1 MKKRLLSIFLVL
13 SMLCSFLPTSAYAE
27 GEAVPLT
34 ITDAITTNGHL
45 TVTGGTGPYTWQKK
59 TGTGNYEDIT
69 YTVYETVG
77 SNIAKDGSWLSVV
90 LTGGG
95 ITESSYVTYKV
106 TDTAGTSVEFAQTK
120 YSTKLLNGSFE
131 TPTFSSSYSQPGV
144 NTTGLYWKTTAAEN
158 KIELARANGNRYF
171 GVSSTPDGTQFAE
184 LNCQEEGSLYQD
196 VMTVPGETLS
206 WSFAHRARLQSW
218 GGDPGRS
225 PVYFEGEDTMA
236 LVIMDA
242 TKFGTTINTQED
254 ILKVVADPTTYN
266 AYVLTNSAGG
276 SWETVSGNYVV
287 PEDQYMTRFF
297 FVSISAASGNVT
309 IGNLIDNVHFTSEKT
324 PVANTATLSIKKVA
338 TSTDTTLTT
347 FPNPTIK
354 IYEYVAPTTVGET
367 GTKGNLLWTVTLTAN
382 STTATEIINVPAGTY
397 YIEESGAELTG
408 YSLATTYSV
417 TNPFTITDT
426 DLNTSK
432 AITVTNTYAK
442 TTTDVSVTKV
452 WEDNDNQDGLRTD
465 SVTVEL
471 YADNVTTG
479 KTLTLNS
486 TNNWSGKFENLDLK
500 TSTGTTITYTV
511 KETAI
516 TGYETTIT
524 GSQYTGF
531 TVTNT
536 HTPEKTSI
544 DVTKSWNDNS
554 DQDGI
559 RKDSVTVILVADGVE
574 TETTLVLNE
583 NNNWTGSFTDL
594 DKYKEGK
601 EIVYTVKEVAV
612 DGYTSV
618 VKENENGGFTIT
630 NTHTPEKTSVSVTK
644 TWNDNDNQDGIR
656 PEEITVYLYVDGA
669 IKETV
674 TIKADTDGNWSY
686 TFTDL
691 DKYNNGKLISYTV
704 GEKAIDGYT
713 TNLSGNVESGFVIT
727 NTHTPEKISIPVTKV
742 WEDDNNHD
750 GMRTSEVTVILSA
763 NGQEAD
769 RLVLNASNN
778 WTNSFTGLDKY
789 KDGKEITYTVSEVTV
804 DNYTATITG
813 DQASGYTITN
823 THENEKTEV
832 KVSKVWVDNDNQDGI
847 RPEEITVYLYADG
860 AVKETVT
867 IKPDANGNW
876 SYTFTDLDKYD
887 NGKEITYTVGE
898 KAVNGYTTDLG
909 GSVET
914 GFVITNTH
922 TPKKTN
928 LPVNKVWKD
937 NGNQD
942 GFRLE
947 NITVV
952 LLADGEETTTTLTLN
967 ANNNWAD
974 TFVNLDKYKDG
985 KEIVYS
991 VKEVTVN
998 EHYTSVVEK
1007 NANGGYTVTNTHETE
1022 QTEIVVSKA
1031 WSDNNDQDGVRPSS
1045 VTVVLIADGT
1055 DTDKTLVLNENN
1067 NWSGSFTNLDKY
1079 KDGKEIVY
1087 TVKELTVTGY
1097 TSEIT
1102 KTESGDYSITNTHEV
1117 EKTEVSV
1124 NKVWDDANNQ
1134 DGLRTGSVTVVLLA
1148 DGVET
1153 SNTLVLNADNNW
1165 AGSFT
1170 DLDKYKDHGKEIKYT
1185 VKELPITSYTTT
1197 ITGDQINGYTITNT
1211 HTPEKISLPVTKT
1224 WNDND
1229 DQDGVRPTS
1238 VTVVLVADGTDTD
1251 KTLVLSEQNNWTGSF
1266 AELDKYKEGKEIVYT
1281 VKELTVTGYT
1291 SEITSLTDGGYS
1303 ITNTHTPETTSISG
1317 TKHWD
1322 DNGNQDG
1329 ARPTEITVNLLADG
1343 VIYKTITVTEA
1354 TDWTYTFEDLPVYKD
1369 HGTEIVYTISE
1380 EAVDYYTTTYD
1391 KFDIINTHTPNKI
1404 NVKVTKVWDDKDDK
1418 DQIRPKEVVVY
1429 LVINGDETDI
1439 QVTLSRDVGW
1449 TSYFVGLDEYDNGEK
1464 IEYTV
1469 VEKEVDG
1476 YTTTY
1481 TGDMTEGFVITN
1493 SHTPIPVPDTGDH
1506 SHIFLWIAVLT
1517 VSTAALATA
1526 VVLKKRKINE

>member
-13 SMLCSFLPTSAYAE
+13 SMLCSFLPTSVYAE
-27 GEAVPLT
+27 GETVPLT
-34 ITDAITTNGHL
+34 ITDTITTDGHL

-69 YTVYETVG
+69 YTAYETVG

-106 TDTAGTSVEFAQTK
+106 TDAAGTSVEFAQTK
-120 YSTKLLNGSFE
+120 YSAKLLNGSFE
-131 TPTFSSSYSQPGV
+131 TPSIKSSYWSQLSV
-144 NTTGLYWKTTAAEN
+144 NTSGLIWKTTAVGDG
-158 KIELARANGNRYF
+158 IEIVRASSGNLFF
-171 GVSSTPDGTQFAE
+171 GVSTAPDGNQFAE
-184 LNCQEEGSLYQD
+184 LNCEQEGSLYQD
-196 VMTVPGETLS
+196 VMTVPGETLN
-206 WSFAHRARLQSW
+206 WSFAHRARLQSYW
-218 GGDPGRS
+218 QDIH
-225 PVYFEGEDTMA
+225 YYEGEDTMA

-242 TKFGTTINTQED
+242 NKFGTTINTQED
-254 ILKVVADPTTYN
+254 ILKVVADPTTYG

-297 FVSISAASGNVT
+297 FVSISAASGNKTV
-309 IGNLIDNVHFTSEKT
+309 GNLIDNVKFSSEKT
-324 PVANTATLSIKKVA
+324 PVPDTATLSIKKVA

-354 IYEYVAPTTVGET
+354 IYEYVAPTTVGGT

-382 STTATEIINVPAGTY
+382 STTATEIINVPVGTY
-397 YIEESGAELTG
+397 YIEESDAELTG

-426 DLNTSK
+426 DLDASK
-432 AITVTNTYAK
+432 AITVTNTYTK

-524 GSQYTGF
+524 GSQSTGF

-544 DVTKSWNDNS
+544 DVTKSWDDNGN
-554 DQDGI
+554 QDGI

-574 TETTLVLNE
+574 TETTLVLSE
-583 NNNWTGSFTDL
+583 DNNWTGSFTDL

-612 DGYTSV
+612 DGYTSEV
-618 VKENENGGFTIT
+618 VENENGGFTIT

-656 PEEITVYLYVDGA
+656 PEEITVYLY
-669 IKETV
+669 
-674 TIKADTDGNWSY
+674 
-686 TFTDL
+686 
-691 DKYNNGKLISYTV
+691 
-704 GEKAIDGYT
+704 
-713 TNLSGNVESGFVIT
+713 
-727 NTHTPEKISIPVTKV
+727 
-742 WEDDNNHD
+742 
-750 GMRTSEVTVILSA
+750 
-763 NGQEAD
+763 
-769 RLVLNASNN
+769 
-778 WTNSFTGLDKY
+778 
-789 KDGKEITYTVSEVTV
+789 
-804 DNYTATITG
+804 
-813 DQASGYTITN
+813 
-823 THENEKTEV
+823 
-832 KVSKVWVDNDNQDGI
+832 
-847 RPEEITVYLYADG
+847 ADG

-867 IKPDANGNW
+867 IKADADGNW

-887 NGKEITYTVGE
+887 NGKAITYTVGE
-898 KAVNGYTTDLG
+898 KAVDGYTTDLG
-909 GSVET
+909 GGVET

-922 TPKKTN
+922 TPEKTN

-942 GFRLE
+942 GYRPE
-947 NITVV
+947 NITVE
-952 LLADGEETTTTLTLN
+952 LLADGVETTTTLTLN

-974 TFVNLDKYKDG
+974 TFVNLDKYKNG

-1022 QTEIVVSKA
+1022 QTEIAVSKA
-1031 WSDNNDQDGVRPSS
+1031 WSDNDDQDGVRPSS
-1045 VTVVLIADGT
+1045 VTVVLVADGT
-1055 DTDKTLVLNENN
+1055 NTDKTLVLNENN

-1087 TVKELTVTGY
+1087 SVKELSVAGY
-1097 TSEIT
+1097 TTEIT
-1102 KTESGDYSITNTHEV
+1102 KTSTGDYSITNTHTV
-1117 EKTEVSV
+1117 ATTSIDVTKS
-1124 NKVWDDANNQ
+1124 WQDNNNN
-1134 DGLRTGSVTVVLLA
+1134 DGIRPESITVVLLA

-1153 SNTLVLNADNNW
+1153 SKTLVLTNDNNW
-1165 AGSFT
+1165 SGSFT

-1185 VKELPITSYTTT
+1185 VKELTISGYTTV
-1197 ITGDQINGYTITNT
+1197 ITGSQSSGYTITNT
-1211 HTPEKISLPVTKT
+1211 HENEKINLPVTKT

-1229 DQDGVRPTS
+1229 DQDGYRVES
-1238 VTVVLVADGTDTD
+1238 ITVVLVADGVGTET
-1251 KTLVLSEQNNWTGSF
+1251 TLVLSKENNWSGSF
-1266 AELDKYKEGKEIVYT
+1266 TELDKYKEGKEVVYT
-1281 VKELTVTGYT
+1281 IKELSVDKYT
-1291 SEITSLTDGGYS
+1291 SEIAQLTDGGYS

-1322 DNGNQDG
+1322 DNDNQDG
-1329 ARPTEITVNLLADG
+1329 ARPNEITVNLLADG
-1343 VIYKTITVTEA
+1343 VIYKTIIVTEA
-1354 TDWTYTFEDLPVYKD
+1354 TDWTYTFEDLPVYRD

-1404 NVKVTKVWDDKDDK
+1404 NVKVTKVWDDKDNK

-1439 QVTLSRDVGW
+1439 QVTLSKDNGW
-1449 TSYFVGLDEYDNGEK
+1449 TSYFTELDEYDNGEK
-1464 IEYTV
+1464 VEYTV
-1469 VEKEVDG
+1469 KEKEVNG

-1481 TGDMTEGFVITN
+1481 TGDMTDGFVITN

>member
-13 SMLCSFLPTSAYAE
+13 SMLCSFLPTSVYAE
-27 GEAVPLT
+27 GETVPLT
-34 ITDAITTNGHL
+34 ITDTITTDGHL

-69 YTVYETVG
+69 YTDYETVG

-106 TDTAGTSVEFAQTK
+106 TDAAGTSVEFAQTK
-120 YSTKLLNGSFE
+120 YSAKLLNGSFE
-131 TPTFSSSYSQPGV
+131 TPSIKSSYWSQLSV
-144 NTTGLYWKTTAAEN
+144 NTSGLIWKTTAVGDG
-158 KIELARANGNRYF
+158 IEIVRASSGNLFF
-171 GVSSTPDGTQFAE
+171 GVSTAPDGNQFAE
-184 LNCQEEGSLYQD
+184 LNCEQEGSLYQD
-196 VMTVPGETLS
+196 VMTVPGETLN
-206 WSFAHRARLQSW
+206 WSFAHRARLQSYW
-218 GGDPGRS
+218 QDIH
-225 PVYFEGEDTMA
+225 YYEGEDTMA

-242 TKFGTTINTQED
+242 TKFGTTIQTQED
-254 ILKVVADPTTYN
+254 ILEVVADPTTYG

-287 PEDQYMTRFF
+287 PKDQYMTRFF
-297 FVSISAASGNVT
+297 FVSISAASGNKTV
-309 IGNLIDNVHFTSEKT
+309 GNLIDNVKFSSEKT
-324 PVANTATLSIKKVA
+324 PVPDTATLSIKKVA

-382 STTATEIINVPAGTY
+382 STTATEIINVPVGTY
-397 YIEESGAELTG
+397 YIEESDAELTG

-426 DLNTSK
+426 DLDASK
-432 AITVTNTYAK
+432 AITVTNTYTK
-442 TTTDVSVTKV
+442 TTTDVSVAKV

-524 GSQYTGF
+524 GSQSIGF

-544 DVTKSWNDNS
+544 DVTKSWDDNGN
-554 DQDGI
+554 QDGI

-574 TETTLVLNE
+574 TETTLVLSE
-583 NNNWTGSFTDL
+583 DNNWTGSFTDL

-612 DGYTSV
+612 DGYTSEV
-618 VKENENGGFTIT
+618 VENENGGFTIT

-656 PEEITVYLYVDGA
+656 PEEITVYLY
-669 IKETV
+669 
-674 TIKADTDGNWSY
+674 
-686 TFTDL
+686 
-691 DKYNNGKLISYTV
+691 
-704 GEKAIDGYT
+704 
-713 TNLSGNVESGFVIT
+713 
-727 NTHTPEKISIPVTKV
+727 
-742 WEDDNNHD
+742 
-750 GMRTSEVTVILSA
+750 
-763 NGQEAD
+763 
-769 RLVLNASNN
+769 
-778 WTNSFTGLDKY
+778 
-789 KDGKEITYTVSEVTV
+789 
-804 DNYTATITG
+804 
-813 DQASGYTITN
+813 
-823 THENEKTEV
+823 
-832 KVSKVWVDNDNQDGI
+832 
-847 RPEEITVYLYADG
+847 ADG
-860 AVKETVT
+860 AVKETLT
-867 IKPDANGNW
+867 IKPDADGNW

-887 NGKEITYTVGE
+887 NGKAITYTVGE
-898 KAVNGYTTDLG
+898 KAVDGYTTDLG
-909 GSVET
+909 GGVET

-922 TPKKTN
+922 TPEKTN

-942 GFRLE
+942 GYRPE
-947 NITVV
+947 NITVE
-952 LLADGEETTTTLTLN
+952 LLADGVETTTTLTLN

-974 TFVNLDKYKDG
+974 TFVNLDKYKNG

-1022 QTEIVVSKA
+1022 QTEIAVSKA
-1031 WSDNNDQDGVRPSS
+1031 WSDNDDQDGVRPSS
-1045 VTVVLIADGT
+1045 VTVVLVADGT

-1087 TVKELTVTGY
+1087 CVKELSVAGY
-1097 TSEIT
+1097 TTEIT
-1102 KTESGDYSITNTHEV
+1102 KTSTGDYSITNTHTV
-1117 EKTEVSV
+1117 ATTSIDVTKS
-1124 NKVWDDANNQ
+1124 WQDNNNN
-1134 DGLRTGSVTVVLLA
+1134 DGIRPESITVVLLA

-1153 SNTLVLNADNNW
+1153 SKTLVLTNDNNW
-1165 AGSFT
+1165 SGSFT

-1185 VKELPITSYTTT
+1185 VKELTISGYTTV
-1197 ITGDQINGYTITNT
+1197 ITGSQSSGYAITNT
-1211 HTPEKISLPVTKT
+1211 HENEKISLPVTKT

-1229 DQDGVRPTS
+1229 DQDGYRVES
-1238 VTVVLVADGTDTD
+1238 ITVVLVADGVETET
-1251 KTLVLSEQNNWTGSF
+1251 TLVLSEENNWSGSF
-1266 AELDKYKEGKEIVYT
+1266 TELDKYKEGKEVVYT
-1281 VKELTVTGYT
+1281 IKELSVDKYT
-1291 SEITSLTDGGYS
+1291 SEIAQLTDGGYN

-1322 DNGNQDG
+1322 DNDNQDG
-1329 ARPTEITVNLLADG
+1329 ARPNEITVNLLADG
-1343 VIYKTITVTEA
+1343 VIYKTIIVTEA

-1404 NVKVTKVWDDKDDK
+1404 NVKVTKVWDDKDNK

-1439 QVTLSRDVGW
+1439 QVTLSKDNGW
-1449 TSYFVGLDEYDNGEK
+1449 TSYFTELDEYDNGEK
-1464 IEYTV
+1464 VEYTV
-1469 VEKEVDG
+1469 KEKEVDG

-1481 TGDMTEGFVITN
+1481 TGDMTDGFVITN

>member
-27 GEAVPLT
+27 GETVPLT
-34 ITDAITTNGHL
+34 ITDTITTDGHL

-69 YTVYETVG
+69 YTAYETVG

-106 TDTAGTSVEFAQTK
+106 TDAAGTSVEFAQTK
-120 YSTKLLNGSFE
+120 YSAKLLNGSFE
-131 TPTFSSSYSQPGV
+131 TPSIKSSYWSQLSV
-144 NTTGLYWKTTAAEN
+144 NTSGLIWKTTAVGDG
-158 KIELARANGNRYF
+158 IEIVRASSGNLFF
-171 GVSSTPDGTQFAE
+171 GVSTAPDGNQFAE
-184 LNCQEEGSLYQD
+184 LNCEQEGSLYQD
-196 VMTVPGETLS
+196 VMTVPGETLN
-206 WSFAHRARLQSW
+206 WSFAHRARLQSYW
-218 GGDPGRS
+218 QDIH
-225 PVYFEGEDTMA
+225 YYEGEDTMA

-242 TKFGTTINTQED
+242 NKFGTTINTQED
-254 ILKVVADPTTYN
+254 ILKVVADPTTYG

-297 FVSISAASGNVT
+297 FVSISAASGNKTV
-309 IGNLIDNVHFTSEKT
+309 GNLIDNVKFSSEKT
-324 PVANTATLSIKKVA
+324 PVPDTATLSIKKVA

-354 IYEYVAPTTVGET
+354 IYEYVAPTTVGGT

-382 STTATEIINVPAGTY
+382 STTATEIINVPVGTY
-397 YIEESGAELTG
+397 YIEESDAELTG

-426 DLNTSK
+426 DLDASK
-432 AITVTNTYAK
+432 AITVTNTYTK

-524 GSQYTGF
+524 GSQSTGF

-544 DVTKSWNDNS
+544 DVTKSWDDNGN
-554 DQDGI
+554 QDGI
-559 RKDSVTVILVADGVE
+559 RKNSVTVILVADGVE
-574 TETTLVLNE
+574 TETTLVLSE
-583 NNNWTGSFTDL
+583 DNNWAGSFTDL

-612 DGYTSV
+612 DGYTSEV
-618 VKENENGGFTIT
+618 VENENGGFTIT

-656 PEEITVYLYVDGA
+656 PEEITVYLYADGA
-669 IKETV
+669 VKETV
-674 TIKADTDGNWSY
+674 TIKPDADGNWSY

-691 DKYNNGKLISYTV
+691 DKYDNGKAITYTV
-704 GEKAIDGYT
+704 GEKAVDGYT
-713 TNLSGNVESGFVIT
+713 TNLSGNVETGFVIT
-727 NTHTPEKISIPVTKV
+727 NTHTPEKISVPVTKV
-742 WEDDNNHD
+742 WDDDNNHD
-750 GMRTSEVTVILSA
+750 GMRTNEVTVILFA

-789 KDGKEITYTVSEVTV
+789 KDGNEITYTVSEVTV

-813 DQASGYTITN
+813 DQTSGYTITN

-832 KVSKVWVDNDNQDGI
+832 KVSKVWVDNNNQDGI

-867 IKPDANGNW
+867 IKPDADGNW

-887 NGKEITYTVGE
+887 NGKAITYTVGE
-898 KAVNGYTTDLG
+898 KAVDGYTTNLSG
-909 GSVET
+909 NVET

-922 TPKKTN
+922 TPEKTN

-942 GFRLE
+942 GYRPE

-952 LLADGEETTTTLTLN
+952 LLADGVETTTTLTLN

-974 TFVNLDKYKDG
+974 TFVNLDKYKNG

-1022 QTEIVVSKA
+1022 QTEIAVSKA
-1031 WSDNNDQDGVRPSS
+1031 WSDNDDQDGVRPSS
-1045 VTVVLIADGT
+1045 VTVVLVADGT
-1055 DTDKTLVLNENN
+1055 NTDKTLVLNENN

-1087 TVKELTVTGY
+1087 SVKELSVAGY
-1097 TSEIT
+1097 TTEIT
-1102 KTESGDYSITNTHEV
+1102 KTSTGDYSITNTHTV
-1117 EKTEVSV
+1117 ATTSIDVTKS
-1124 NKVWDDANNQ
+1124 WQDNNNN
-1134 DGLRTGSVTVVLLA
+1134 DGIRPESITVVLLA

-1153 SNTLVLNADNNW
+1153 SKTLVLTNDNNW
-1165 AGSFT
+1165 SGSFT

-1185 VKELPITSYTTT
+1185 VKELTISGYTTV
-1197 ITGDQINGYTITNT
+1197 ITGSQSSGYAITNT
-1211 HTPEKISLPVTKT
+1211 HENEKISLPVTKT

-1229 DQDGVRPTS
+1229 DQDGYRVES
-1238 VTVVLVADGTDTD
+1238 ITVVLVADGVETET
-1251 KTLVLSEQNNWTGSF
+1251 TLVLSEENNWSGSF
-1266 AELDKYKEGKEIVYT
+1266 TELDKYKEGKEVVYT
-1281 VKELTVTGYT
+1281 IKELSVDKYT
-1291 SEITSLTDGGYS
+1291 SEIAQLTDGGYS

-1322 DNGNQDG
+1322 DNDNQDG
-1329 ARPTEITVNLLADG
+1329 ARPNEITVNLLADG
-1343 VIYKTITVTEA
+1343 VIYKTIIVTEA
-1354 TDWTYTFEDLPVYKD
+1354 TDWTYTFEDLPVYRD

-1404 NVKVTKVWDDKDDK
+1404 NVKVTKVWDDKDNK

-1439 QVTLSRDVGW
+1439 QVTLSKDNGW
-1449 TSYFVGLDEYDNGEK
+1449 TSYFTELDEYDNGEK
-1464 IEYTV
+1464 VEYTV
-1469 VEKEVDG
+1469 KEKEVDD

-1481 TGDMTEGFVITN
+1481 TGDMTDGFVITN

>member
-13 SMLCSFLPTSAYAE
+13 SMLCSFLPTSVYAE
-27 GEAVPLT
+27 GETVPLT
-34 ITDAITTNGHL
+34 ITDTITTDGHL

-69 YTVYETVG
+69 YTAYETVG

-106 TDTAGTSVEFAQTK
+106 TDAAGTSVEFAQTK
-120 YSTKLLNGSFE
+120 YSAKLLNGSFE
-131 TPTFSSSYSQPGV
+131 TPSIKSSYWSQLSV
-144 NTTGLYWKTTAAEN
+144 NTSGLIWKTTAVGDG
-158 KIELARANGNRYF
+158 IEIVRASSGNLFF
-171 GVSSTPDGTQFAE
+171 GVSTAPDGNQFAE
-184 LNCQEEGSLYQD
+184 LNCEQEGSLYQD
-196 VMTVPGETLS
+196 VMTVPGETLN
-206 WSFAHRARLQSW
+206 WSFAHRARLQSYW
-218 GGDPGRS
+218 QDIH
-225 PVYFEGEDTMA
+225 YYEGEDTMA

-242 TKFGTTINTQED
+242 NKFGTTINTQED
-254 ILKVVADPTTYN
+254 ILKVVADPTTYG

-297 FVSISAASGNVT
+297 FVSISAASGNKTV
-309 IGNLIDNVHFTSEKT
+309 GNLIDNVKFSSEKT
-324 PVANTATLSIKKVA
+324 PVPDTATLSIKKVA

-354 IYEYVAPTTVGET
+354 IYEYVAPTTVGGT

-382 STTATEIINVPAGTY
+382 STTATEIINVPVGTY
-397 YIEESGAELTG
+397 YIEESDAELTG

-426 DLNTSK
+426 DLDASK
-432 AITVTNTYAK
+432 AITVTNTYTK

-524 GSQYTGF
+524 GSQSTGF

-544 DVTKSWNDNS
+544 DVTKSWDDNGN
-554 DQDGI
+554 QDGI

-574 TETTLVLNE
+574 TETTLVLSE
-583 NNNWTGSFTDL
+583 DNNWTGSFTDL

-612 DGYTSV
+612 DGYTSEV
-618 VKENENGGFTIT
+618 VENENGGFTIT

-656 PEEITVYLYVDGA
+656 PEEITVYLY
-669 IKETV
+669 
-674 TIKADTDGNWSY
+674 ADD
-686 TFTDL
+686 
-691 DKYNNGKLISYTV
+691 
-704 GEKAIDGYT
+704 
-713 TNLSGNVESGFVIT
+713 
-727 NTHTPEKISIPVTKV
+727 
-742 WEDDNNHD
+742 
-750 GMRTSEVTVILSA
+750 
-763 NGQEAD
+763 
-769 RLVLNASNN
+769 
-778 WTNSFTGLDKY
+778 
-789 KDGKEITYTVSEVTV
+789 
-804 DNYTATITG
+804 
-813 DQASGYTITN
+813 
-823 THENEKTEV
+823 
-832 KVSKVWVDNDNQDGI
+832 
-847 RPEEITVYLYADG
+847 

-867 IKPDANGNW
+867 IKPNADGNW

-887 NGKEITYTVGE
+887 NGKAITYTVGE
-898 KAVNGYTTDLG
+898 KAVNGYTTNLSG
-909 GSVET
+909 NVET
-914 GFVITNTH
+914 EFVITNTH
-922 TPKKTN
+922 TPEKTN

-942 GFRLE
+942 GYRPE
-947 NITVV
+947 NITVE
-952 LLADGEETTTTLTLN
+952 LLADGVETTTTLTLN

-974 TFVNLDKYKDG
+974 TFVNLDKYKNG

-991 VKEVTVN
+991 VKEVTIN

-1022 QTEIVVSKA
+1022 QTEIAVSKA
-1031 WSDNNDQDGVRPSS
+1031 WSDNDDQDGVRPSS
-1045 VTVVLIADGT
+1045 VTVVLVADGT
-1055 DTDKTLVLNENN
+1055 NTDKTLVLNENN

-1087 TVKELTVTGY
+1087 SVKELSVAGY
-1097 TSEIT
+1097 TTEIT
-1102 KTESGDYSITNTHEV
+1102 KTSTGDYSITNTHTTATTSIDV
-1117 EKTEVSV
+1117 TKS
-1124 NKVWDDANNQ
+1124 WQDNNNN
-1134 DGLRTGSVTVVLLA
+1134 DGIRPESITVVLLA

-1153 SNTLVLNADNNW
+1153 SKTLVLTNDNNW
-1165 AGSFT
+1165 SGSFT

-1185 VKELPITSYTTT
+1185 VKELTISGYTTV
-1197 ITGDQINGYTITNT
+1197 ITGSQSSGYAITNT
-1211 HTPEKISLPVTKT
+1211 HENEKISLPVTKT

-1229 DQDGVRPTS
+1229 DQDGYRVES
-1238 VTVVLVADGTDTD
+1238 ITVVLVADGVGTET
-1251 KTLVLSEQNNWTGSF
+1251 TLVLSKENNWSGSF
-1266 AELDKYKEGKEIVYT
+1266 TELDKYKEGKEVVYT
-1281 VKELTVTGYT
+1281 IKELSVDKYT
-1291 SEITSLTDGGYS
+1291 LEIAQLTDGGYN

-1322 DNGNQDG
+1322 DNDNQDG
-1329 ARPTEITVNLLADG
+1329 ARPNEITVNLLADG
-1343 VIYKTITVTEA
+1343 VIYKTIIVTEA
-1354 TDWTYTFEDLPVYKD
+1354 TDWTYTFEDLPVYRD

-1404 NVKVTKVWDDKDDK
+1404 NVKVTKVWDDKDNK

-1439 QVTLSRDVGW
+1439 QVTLSKDNGW
-1449 TSYFVGLDEYDNGEK
+1449 TSYFTELDEYDNGEK
-1464 IEYTV
+1464 VEYTV
-1469 VEKEVDG
+1469 KEKEVNG

-1481 TGDMTEGFVITN
+1481 TGDMTDGFVITN

>member
-13 SMLCSFLPTSAYAE
+13 SMLCSFLPTSVYAE
-27 GEAVPLT
+27 GETVPLT
-34 ITDAITTNGHL
+34 ITDTITTDGHL

-69 YTVYETVG
+69 YTAYETVG

-106 TDTAGTSVEFAQTK
+106 TDAAGTSVEFAQTK
-120 YSTKLLNGSFE
+120 YSAKLLNGSFE
-131 TPTFSSSYSQPGV
+131 TPSIKSSYWSQLSV
-144 NTTGLYWKTTAAEN
+144 NTSGLIWKTTAVGDG
-158 KIELARANGNRYF
+158 IEIVRASSGNLFF
-171 GVSSTPDGTQFAE
+171 GVSTAPDGNQFAE
-184 LNCQEEGSLYQD
+184 LNCEQEGSLYQD
-196 VMTVPGETLS
+196 VMTVPGETLN
-206 WSFAHRARLQSW
+206 WSFAHRARLQSYW
-218 GGDPGRS
+218 QDIH
-225 PVYFEGEDTMA
+225 YYEGEDTMA

-242 TKFGTTINTQED
+242 NKFGTTINTQED
-254 ILKVVADPTTYN
+254 ILKVVADPTTYG

-297 FVSISAASGNVT
+297 FVSISAASGNKTV
-309 IGNLIDNVHFTSEKT
+309 GNLIDNVKFSSEKT
-324 PVANTATLSIKKVA
+324 PVPDTATLSIKKVA

-354 IYEYVAPTTVGET
+354 IYEYVAPTTVGGT

-382 STTATEIINVPAGTY
+382 STTATEIINVPVGTY
-397 YIEESGAELTG
+397 YIEESDAELTG

-426 DLNTSK
+426 DLDASK
-432 AITVTNTYAK
+432 AITVTNTYTK

-524 GSQYTGF
+524 GSQSTGF

-544 DVTKSWNDNS
+544 DVTKSWDDNGN
-554 DQDGI
+554 QDGI

-574 TETTLVLNE
+574 TETTLVLSE
-583 NNNWTGSFTDL
+583 DNNWTGSFTDL
-594 DKYKEGK
+594 DKYKDGK

-612 DGYTSV
+612 DGYTSEV
-618 VKENENGGFTIT
+618 VENENGGFTIT

-656 PEEITVYLYVDGA
+656 PEEITVYLY
-669 IKETV
+669 
-674 TIKADTDGNWSY
+674 ADD
-686 TFTDL
+686 
-691 DKYNNGKLISYTV
+691 
-704 GEKAIDGYT
+704 
-713 TNLSGNVESGFVIT
+713 
-727 NTHTPEKISIPVTKV
+727 
-742 WEDDNNHD
+742 
-750 GMRTSEVTVILSA
+750 
-763 NGQEAD
+763 
-769 RLVLNASNN
+769 
-778 WTNSFTGLDKY
+778 
-789 KDGKEITYTVSEVTV
+789 
-804 DNYTATITG
+804 
-813 DQASGYTITN
+813 
-823 THENEKTEV
+823 
-832 KVSKVWVDNDNQDGI
+832 
-847 RPEEITVYLYADG
+847 

-867 IKPDANGNW
+867 IKPNADGNW

-887 NGKEITYTVGE
+887 NGKAITYTVGE
-898 KAVNGYTTDLG
+898 KAVDGYTTDLG
-909 GSVET
+909 GGVET

-922 TPKKTN
+922 TPEKTN

-937 NGNQD
+937 NSNQD
-942 GFRLE
+942 GYRPE
-947 NITVV
+947 NITVE
-952 LLADGEETTTTLTLN
+952 LLADGVETTTTLTLN

-974 TFVNLDKYKDG
+974 TFVNLDKYKNG

-1022 QTEIVVSKA
+1022 QTEIAVSKA
-1031 WSDNNDQDGVRPSS
+1031 WSDNDDQDGVRPSS
-1045 VTVVLIADGT
+1045 VTVVLVADGT

-1087 TVKELTVTGY
+1087 SVKELSVAGY
-1097 TSEIT
+1097 TTEIT
-1102 KTESGDYSITNTHEV
+1102 KTSTGDYSITNTHTTATTSIDV
-1117 EKTEVSV
+1117 TKS
-1124 NKVWDDANNQ
+1124 WQDNNNN
-1134 DGLRTGSVTVVLLA
+1134 DGIRPESITVVLLA

-1153 SNTLVLNADNNW
+1153 SKTLVLTNDNNW
-1165 AGSFT
+1165 SGSFT

-1185 VKELPITSYTTT
+1185 VKELIISGYTTV
-1197 ITGDQINGYTITNT
+1197 ITGSQSSGYAITNT
-1211 HTPEKISLPVTKT
+1211 HENEKISLPVTKT

-1229 DQDGVRPTS
+1229 DQDGYRVES
-1238 VTVVLVADGTDTD
+1238 ITVVLVADGVGTET
-1251 KTLVLSEQNNWTGSF
+1251 TLVLSKENNWSGSF
-1266 AELDKYKEGKEIVYT
+1266 TELDKYKEGKEVVYT
-1281 VKELTVTGYT
+1281 IKELSVDKYT
-1291 SEITSLTDGGYS
+1291 SEIAQLTDGGYN

-1322 DNGNQDG
+1322 DNDNQDG
-1329 ARPTEITVNLLADG
+1329 ARPNEITVNLLADG
-1343 VIYKTITVTEA
+1343 VIYKTIIVTEA
-1354 TDWTYTFEDLPVYKD
+1354 TDWTYTFEDLPVYRD

-1404 NVKVTKVWDDKDDK
+1404 NVKVTKVWDDKDNK

-1439 QVTLSRDVGW
+1439 QVTLSKDNGW
-1449 TSYFVGLDEYDNGEK
+1449 TSYFTELDEYDNGEK
-1464 IEYTV
+1464 VEYTV
-1469 VEKEVDG
+1469 KEKEVNG

-1481 TGDMTEGFVITN
+1481 TGDMTDGFVITN